1 MLIKEIFAGYSARIR
16 LENNLQ
22 LQKAKHIRPPQV
34 KLEIA
39 GVLNGVANQ
48 LRNDPQLKEQYEKIQ
63 LEVPA

>member
-1 MLIKEIFAGYSARIR
+1 MLSKEIVAGYSARGR

-22 LQKAKHIRPPQV
+22 LQKAKHVRPPHV

-39 GVLNGVANQ
+39 TVLNGVANQ
-48 LRNDPQLKEQYEKIQ
+48 LRNDAHLKEHYYKIT